1 MLAVQDPRGDLSG
14 AECEIKA
21 ISSIVGP
28 ENMHVLVGSQV
39 SSGRLRDALLQA
51 AKETSLHFACHGQ
64 YDEQRRWESHLV
76 LADED
81 RLTAADIVA
90 SDLSK
95 FNLVVMSAC
104 ESALSDFETDDYV
117 TLLKQSQS
125 NLEQAIQDKNV
136 QQLQST
142 RGEVNQ
148 ELHKLHDALL
158 SLNLK
163 SDEVDQIRQ
172 NLLAANQQL
181 LNMPLLHGQ
190 TDLSKIDFAKIE
202 KQFNSIQMDM
212 VKLATLVLGDK
223 TDSNA

>member
-1 MLAVQDPRGDLSG
+1 MMEHFS
-14 AECEIKA
+14 IKA
-21 ISSIVGP
+21 ILSVTTLVSLLTLAGCDQVPHDNEQAEQNTEIEQSNTTSENIERDTSIAQDTQNLSRG
-28 ENMHVLVGSQV
+28 NMLNIA
-39 SSGRLRDALLQA
+39 RDIAKLQ
-51 AKETSLHFACHGQ
+51 
-64 YDEQRRWESHLV
+64 
-76 LADED
+76 
-81 RLTAADIVA
+81 I
-90 SDLSK
+90 
-95 FNLVVMSAC
+95 
-104 ESALSDFETDDYV
+104 ETDDYV

-142 RGEVNQ
+142 TGELNQ

-202 KQFNSIQMDM
+202 KQFNTIQMDM